1 MEEAPLPDDGVLSG
15 LAPQPSAMGPSPPK
29 PPKYGGDRFMP
40 PALVEHYM
48 IYWTVCSVHYL
59 YDGSERFATN
69 ETCAIPEG
77 RDGGDGHV
85 GFV

>member
-48 IYWTVCSVHYL
+48 IYWTVQYVL
-59 YDGSERFATN
+59 YTVQYVR
-69 ETCAIPEG
+69 
-77 RDGGDGHV
+77 
-85 GFV
+85 